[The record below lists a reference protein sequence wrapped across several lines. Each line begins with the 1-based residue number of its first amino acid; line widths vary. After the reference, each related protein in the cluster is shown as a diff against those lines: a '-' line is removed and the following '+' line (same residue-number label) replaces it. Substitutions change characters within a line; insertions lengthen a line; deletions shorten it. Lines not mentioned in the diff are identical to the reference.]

1 MGSRADFPDAEK
13 FTSLLS
19 LDVEKELGIS
29 YDKAR
34 LHGELESI
42 FIVRYANN

>member
-1 MGSRADFPDAEK
+1 MSDFQDADG

-19 LDVEKELGIS
+19 LDVEKELGTI

-34 LHGELESI
+34 LHGKLE
-42 FIVRYANN
+42 RDMKGE